1 MAMRT
6 KMPRVVGLG
15 TALLATTVEQD
26 TSILE
31 PRQGW
36 LHSWLPF
43 LPTWS
48 PSSPQQL
55 QQAEHR
61 LLGPLHTQST
71 GFYVNVGEMDGRPVR
86 VWTRRWGPPPGPAAS
101 PPLVMVHGMG
111 AGLAMFLPNIGQLAK
126 VATATR
132 RLYLKA
138 AFEVKLLCVS
148 TAADGVRNRPAR
160 VRA

>member
-6 KMPRVVGLG
+6 KMPRAVGLG

-26 TSILE
+26 TSLLE

-71 GFYVNVGEMDGRPVR
+71 GFYVDVGEMDGRPVR

-111 AGLAMFLPNIGQLAK
+111 AGLAMFLPNIGPLAK
-126 VATATR
+126 VA
-132 RLYLKA
+132 LHWDY
-138 AFEVKLLCVS
+138 
-148 TAADGVRNRPAR
+148 
-160 VRA
+160 